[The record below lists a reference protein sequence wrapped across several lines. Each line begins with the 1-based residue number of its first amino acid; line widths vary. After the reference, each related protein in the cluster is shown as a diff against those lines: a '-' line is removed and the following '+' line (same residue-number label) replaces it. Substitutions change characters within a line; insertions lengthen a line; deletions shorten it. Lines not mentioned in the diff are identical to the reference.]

1 MNQGR
6 EKRSTEIYVG
16 ESESEEEGKGEGEE
30 QKEAVDVE
38 RHFCDE

>member
-16 ESESEEEGKGEGEE
+16 ESESEEERKGEE